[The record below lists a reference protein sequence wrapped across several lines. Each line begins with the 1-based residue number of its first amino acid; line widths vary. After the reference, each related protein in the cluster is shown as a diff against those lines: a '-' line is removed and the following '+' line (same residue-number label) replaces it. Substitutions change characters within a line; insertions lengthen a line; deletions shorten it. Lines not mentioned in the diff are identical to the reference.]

1 MKSCIVK
8 IKFKNNIPGSSN
20 ISNICNKLSA
30 PSIYKQFS
38 MSNFDLCNFAV
49 SDALPYDADQLFVPK
64 PAIITDELKKLNITD
79 QKALRTIHYIELD
92 QIQQYLSGTYDYLR
106 ASKRTFGSFFRQGRT
121 FFRVDKNAGVYFI
134 ASFERHN
141 QIENF
146 VDFIKEYILL
156 SITVEC
162 EVVICETPS
171 ILSVLLDKKTTMRL
185 TLATLPSNVSKSILC
200 EICDNASYIIF
211 EKSTDEGYKICYIK
225 AGAVISSKSIDQYN
239 QIHNCCI
246 SIGYLEV

>member
-30 PSIYKQFS
+30 TSIYKQFS
-38 MSNFDLCNFAV
+38 MSNFDPCNFAV
-49 SDALPYDADQLFVPK
+49 SDALPYKADQLFVPK
-64 PAIITDELKKLNITD
+64 PAIITDELKRLNITD

-92 QIQQYLSGTYDYLR
+92 QIQQYLSGTYDYLG
-106 ASKRTFGSFFRQGRT
+106 ASKRTFGSFFREERT

-134 ASFERHN
+134 AYFERYT
-141 QIENF
+141 QLEDF
-146 VDFIKEYILL
+146 VNFIKDYILL

-162 EVVICETPS
+162 EVVVCETPNF
-171 ILSVLLDKKTTMRL
+171 LSVLLDKKTTMRL
-185 TLATLPSNVSKSILC
+185 TLATLPTNVSKSILC

-211 EKSTDEGYKICYIK
+211 EKITEEGQKICHIK
-225 AGAVISSKSIDQYN
+225 AGAVISSNSTT
-239 QIHNCCI
+239 
-246 SIGYLEV
+246 L